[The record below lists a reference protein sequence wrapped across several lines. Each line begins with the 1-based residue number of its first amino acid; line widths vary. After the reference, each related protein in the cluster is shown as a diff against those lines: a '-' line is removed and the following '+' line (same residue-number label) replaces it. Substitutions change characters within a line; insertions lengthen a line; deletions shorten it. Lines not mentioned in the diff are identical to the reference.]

1 MRERASGTETDQY
14 IRAGAAEWRRSRIL
28 YAPVLFIWKW
38 MQAIVCWQSR
48 HVGILLR
55 AGHPVEKFV
64 VVRPMKADIRRMQ
77 AGQYSDSHSNHIY
90 SAR

>member
-1 MRERASGTETDQY
+1 MNICWDTQEWKTENASGERVRESTSGTETDQY

-38 MQAIVCWQSR
+38 MQA
-48 HVGILLR
+48 
-55 AGHPVEKFV
+55 
-64 VVRPMKADIRRMQ
+64 
-77 AGQYSDSHSNHIY
+77 GQYSDSHSNHIY